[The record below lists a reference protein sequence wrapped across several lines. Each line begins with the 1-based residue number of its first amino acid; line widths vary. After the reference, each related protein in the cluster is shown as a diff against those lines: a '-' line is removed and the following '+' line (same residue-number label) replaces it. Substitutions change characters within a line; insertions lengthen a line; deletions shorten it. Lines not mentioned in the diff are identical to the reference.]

1 MKSPKAKPA
10 FLKDNLVNKIKEEN
24 ILSQQLIIML
34 CFSLGYVNEYSV
46 DQWTDQSLVERVWGK
61 DHQLE
66 KWCIFKIPYLSHWY
80 IP

>member
-1 MKSPKAKPA
+1 MEGGREERNLFFRMKSPKAKPA

-46 DQWTDQSLVERVWGK
+46 DQWTDQSLVERV
-61 DHQLE
+61 
-66 KWCIFKIPYLSHWY
+66 
-80 IP
+80 